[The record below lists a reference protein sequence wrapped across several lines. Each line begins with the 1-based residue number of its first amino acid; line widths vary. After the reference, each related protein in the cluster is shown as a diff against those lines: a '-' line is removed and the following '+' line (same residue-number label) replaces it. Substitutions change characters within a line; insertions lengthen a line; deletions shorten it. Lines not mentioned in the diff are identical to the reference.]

1 MGVTI
6 AAWALYAAFIVL
18 RPAGRMGAYFA
29 LTGFALVILARVVL
43 AGSHF

>member
-1 MGVTI
+1 
-6 AAWALYAAFIVL
+6 
-18 RPAGRMGAYFA
+18 MGAYFA